1 MRWIVVLGLV
11 LLSSSPVLADELP
24 LSLLDASGVRIDGS
38 LGDWRG
44 LRMRNLG
51 SGANGSMKY
60 VLGYDDAALYLAAQV
75 LDDALVRTPSPGR
88 GEDAVVITLVI
99 PTDSGTRMVE
109 LWLFPGIVGE
119 QAAAGL
125 MGTPGGGLSP
135 IADARVVEG
144 PLEGDQRGAGYVLE
158 ARVPWASIPGGD
170 QWVGAGGAIALH
182 DVDRDGRSNDV
193 ASARF
198 DPSHPENLPRLAPSG
213 IAAATL
219 ESYMSSRG
227 LSTAPRFD
235 LRGDVAGDR
244 RHERVAVVDTTVV
257 VVGPGFR
264 NGQSYSFAPL
274 SVVRSS
280 DVVSAELKDVTG
292 DDKAE
297 LLVTLRQQNDLGARD
312 VLQVFDFVTDQPR
325 RIFAIDVR
333 KQVRE
338 GEVSVTLRVK
348 PGKRNKPP
356 TIEVKIGAARGVNA
370 SNFRLANEA
379 GTEPLLLP
387 WGDVSERVYQWDGA
401 RFVVASEKENENRV
415 ATPAASMSIASVFV
429 APAEPAAPPGIDA
442 LIDAF
447 RKAQRIDRR
456 LEPRLK
462 RNANVAEDERPEQL
476 MLFDKSL
483 LVIGPGYRNG
493 LGYFFYELPVNTA
506 EDIQRVFVADVTGD
520 GRAEIF
526 VRVRQTLGDVKREL
540 LYVHQLEGNELRQLL
555 VVEVRRAHEENAVG
569 NMVRL
574 RWQGTQATLVI
585 YPGNAQGWTQSN
597 YPYVTDTSDGTDALL
612 LPWSD
617 TTVTY
622 RFESGRLVRPA
633 SGRRK

>member
-11 LLSSSPVLADELP
+11 LLLSSRVHAEELP
-24 LSLLDASGVRIDGS
+24 LTLLDASGVRVDGS

-44 LRMRNLG
+44 LRMRGLG
-51 SGANGSMKY
+51 SGGTGVSGSMKY

-75 LDDALVRTPSPGR
+75 LDDSLIRTPSPGR

-99 PTDSGTRMVE
+99 PTDSGTRVVE
-109 LWLFPGIVGE
+109 LWLFPGVVGE
-119 QAAAGL
+119 QGAAGL
-125 MGTPGGGLSP
+125 MGTPGGGLGP
-135 IADARVVEG
+135 IADVRVVEG
-144 PLEGDQRGAGYVLE
+144 PLEGGQRGAGYVLE

-170 QWVGAGGAIALH
+170 QWVGAGGSITLH
-182 DVDRDGRSNDV
+182 DVDRGGRSDDV
-193 ASARF
+193 SSARF
-198 DPSHPENLPRLAPSG
+198 DPAHPENLPRLAPSG

-219 ESYMSSRG
+219 ESYMASRG
-227 LSTAPRFD
+227 LSTTPRFD

-257 VVGPGFR
+257 VLGPGFR

-292 DDKAE
+292 DNKAE

-325 RIFAIDVR
+325 RIFALDVR

-338 GEVSVTLRVK
+338 GEVNVTLQVK

-356 TIEVKIGAARGVNA
+356 TIEVKVGAARGVNA
-370 SNFRLANEA
+370 SNFRIADEA

-387 WGDVSERVYQWDGA
+387 WGEVSERVYQWDGS
-401 RFVVASEKENENRV
+401 RFVVASQEENANHV
-415 ATPAASMSIASVFV
+415 ATPSASTHVASAFV
-429 APAEPAAPPGIDA
+429 APEEPAAPPGIDD

-462 RNANVAEDERPEQL
+462 RNANVAEDERAEQL

-493 LGYFFYELPVNTA
+493 LGYFFYELPVNNA
-506 EDIQRVFVADVTGD
+506 EDIQRVFAADVTGD

-526 VRVRQTLGDVKREL
+526 VRVRQWIGDVKREL

-555 VVEVRRAHEENAVG
+555 VTEVRRAQGDNAVG
-569 NMVRL
+569 NIVRL
-574 RWQGTQATLVI
+574 RWQGPRATLVI
-585 YPGNAQGWTQSN
+585 YPGHAQGWSQTN

-612 LPWSD
+612 LPWTDSM
-617 TTVTY
+617 VTY
-622 RFESGRLVRPA
+622 RFESGRLSR
-633 SGRRK
+633 